1 MLQTLRSKLKE
12 SGMLRLIPKMLA
24 LMAVQ
29 RQIAASRST
38 RPSRREQQGSTGGLP
53 MVTLSNEPR
62 TLAQMPSLR
71 ASLGHF
77 PPEEGD
83 GVGFG
88 FGVGVGFGLGE
99 GQPPPHAL
107 TREKK
112 RRLRTRKRASDDV
125 LLDSI
130 SSQKR
135 LASCRYSRETTVSS

>member
-29 RQIAASRST
+29 RQIAASRSI

-83 GVGFG
+83 GFGVGF
-88 FGVGVGFGLGE
+88 GVGFGLGE

-135 LASCRYSRETTVSS
+135 LASCRYSRDTTVSS